1 MHQRATQFVA
11 TEGTQT
17 LYQTTSWNNP
27 VPAVYTPPLQLT
39 KGTNVT
45 FSCTYVNDTGQ
56 PLVFGESAQTNVMC
70 IYEMSFYPAL
80 DPTNP
85 TIECEK

>member
-17 LYQTTSWNNP
+17 LYQTDSWNNP

-56 PLVFGESAQTNVMC
+56 PLVFGESARTNVMC
-70 IYEMSFYPAL
+70 IYEMAFYPAL
-80 DPTNP
+80 DPQNP